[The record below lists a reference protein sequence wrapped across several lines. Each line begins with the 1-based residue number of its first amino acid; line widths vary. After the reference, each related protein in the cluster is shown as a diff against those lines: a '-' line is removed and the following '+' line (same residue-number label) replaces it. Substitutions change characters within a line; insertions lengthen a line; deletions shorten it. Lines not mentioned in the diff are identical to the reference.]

1 MQTFIEGK
9 RTWIA
14 ITMIAIGYFNI
25 GDIVSSE
32 QLGTG
37 FDLIVQ
43 FVGLCLAIWG
53 NYKSHQALGEART
66 KLGSLGYK

>member
-14 ITMIAIGYFNI
+14 IIMIAIGYFNL

-37 FDLIVQ
+37 FDLIMQ
-43 FVGLCLAIWG
+43 FVGLCLAIYG
-53 NYKSHQALGEART
+53 NYQSHKKIGALET
-66 KLGSLGYK
+66 KLGSLK